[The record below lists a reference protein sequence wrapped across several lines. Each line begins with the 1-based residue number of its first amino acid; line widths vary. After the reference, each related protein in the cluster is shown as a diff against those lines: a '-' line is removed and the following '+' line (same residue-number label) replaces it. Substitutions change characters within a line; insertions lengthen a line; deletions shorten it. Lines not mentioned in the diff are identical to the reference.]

1 MLRKLIL
8 WACICGLCGGLSSCF
23 RSWRKNDRD
32 IREHYANRTVKPT
45 FYTIQNDSLK
55 LFVATTGADTLPPL
69 LLIHGAP
76 GAWYGYLNM
85 VDDSILQRKYHIIS
99 VDRLGYNHSIHR
111 KKRIVT
117 SIDLQ
122 ARAAAL
128 ALSLNHSRQKGVLL
142 GRSYGAPIAA
152 KIAILNPTRFHKL
165 VMLAPAIDPAKEKF
179 WWFSKPAKWWIVRL
193 WLPHRINMASFEKFA
208 HAKELEKLSAEWP
221 LLQVP
226 TTVVQGGKDWIVDP
240 SNLDYARLKLAEKEA
255 QFIFLPEAGHLITHS
270 HPDLVRELVLTP
282 FQRKALAP
290 AANAAQGGSHEEHK

>member
-1 MLRKLIL
+1 MFRKLIL
-8 WACICGLCGGLSSCF
+8 WACICGICGGLSSCF
-23 RSWRKNDRD
+23 RSWRKNERD
-32 IREHYANRTVKPT
+32 LRKHYANKSIKPT
-45 FYTIQNDSLK
+45 YYTIQNDSLR

-76 GAWYGYLNM
+76 GAWYGYINM
-85 VDDSILQRKYHIIS
+85 VDDSILQSKYHIIS
-99 VDRLGYNHSIHR
+99 VDRLGYNHSVYR

-152 KIAILNPTRFHKL
+152 KIAILNPSRFHKL

-179 WWFSKPAKWWIVRL
+179 WWFSKPAKWWVVRM
-193 WLPHRINMASFEKFA
+193 WLPHRINVASFEKFA
-208 HAKELEKLSAEWP
+208 HAKELEKLAAEWSQ
-221 LLQVP
+221 LRVP

-240 SNLDYARLKLAEKEA
+240 SNLDFARLKLAEKEA

-282 FQRKALAP
+282 FQRKMLAP
-290 AANAAQGGSHEEHK
+290 AAAGAQGGSHEEH